1 MNRMQVN
8 IISPDEEIFGG
19 MAEMVVIPGEE
30 GDFAAMF
37 EHAPLITYMRPG
49 KLEISTDDKESDI
62 IFFVGGGF
70 VKVADNKCLIM
81 VDYIKKSSDID
92 LKTNEQKIN
101 SLKSE
106 ISVEKN
112 DVEKENISKS
122 IDILQAEIDLI
133 SSK

>member
-1 MNRMQVN
+1 MQVN